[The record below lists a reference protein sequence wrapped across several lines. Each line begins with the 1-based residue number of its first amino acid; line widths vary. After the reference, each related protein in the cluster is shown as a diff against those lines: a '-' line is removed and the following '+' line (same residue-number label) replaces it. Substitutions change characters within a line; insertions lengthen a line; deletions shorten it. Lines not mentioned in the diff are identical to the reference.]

1 MNPYILCNADG
12 RFTTKY
18 QIEFWFLDNGP
29 GTDGQ
34 VALNIVGRL
43 RET

>member
-1 MNPYILCNADG
+1 MNSYILCNADG

-29 GTDGQ
+29 DGQ